1 MTVNGEAPVFALEWC
16 RRLGA
21 SPDTLEPLAGGINNQ
36 VFRCRSGAHRLVIKG
51 YTQRHAKQH
60 DRFKAETEFL
70 HYAQLVAPEC
80 VPKLLYSDQEMQSV
94 VLEHVEGERFQEGT
108 SPDTTDV
115 NQAVAF
121 IRWLNADLELASRHV
136 SGDAAEGFLRLTDH
150 LQNIN
155 QRIAAMGAEH
165 LPIHLRARAVEVIRH
180 LKRRLE
186 RLEEA
191 TQEQIVTG
199 RCDDALDPSARC
211 VSPSDFGF
219 HNALRTPS
227 GVKFLDF
234 EFAGWDDPTKLVADF
249 DLQPKVPVRPRKR
262 ILSDAM
268 PRPTKGL
275 AARYSVLFPML
286 ELKWGCI
293 ILAPLDPIRWTQ
305 AQSHPAT
312 AAPEDALRGKIQL
325 ALRSLSKD

>member
-1 MTVNGEAPVFALEWC
+1 MNREAPVFALEWC

-36 VFRCRSGAHRLVIKG
+36 VFRCRSGAHWLVLKG
-51 YTQRHAKQH
+51 YTQRQSQQH
-60 DRFKAETEFL
+60 DRLRAETEFL
-70 HYAQLVAPEC
+70 YYAQLVAPEC
-80 VPKLLYSDQEMQSV
+80 VPKLLHSDQEMQSV
-94 VLEHVEGERFQEGT
+94 VLEYVEGERFQEGT
-108 SPDTTDV
+108 SLDTTDV

-121 IRWLNADLELASRHV
+121 IRRLNAHLELARKHV

-150 LQNIN
+150 LQNID

-165 LPIHLRARAVEVIRH
+165 LPIHLRAEAVEVIRH

-191 TQEQIVTG
+191 TQEQIATG
-199 RCDDALDPSARC
+199 CCDDALDPSARC

-262 ILSDAM
+262 ILSDAV
-268 PRPTKGL
+268 PPPTRGL
-275 AARYSVLFPML
+275 AARYSVLFPIL

-293 ILAPLDPIRWTQ
+293 ILALLDPTRWTQ
-305 AQSHPAT
+305 AQSHTEDIAL
-312 AAPEDALRGKIQL
+312 ADALRAKMRVVLLQ
-325 ALRSLSKD
+325 LSKD

>member
-1 MTVNGEAPVFALEWC
+1 MTINGEAPVFALEWC

-36 VFRCRSGAHRLVIKG
+36 VFRCRSGAHWLVLKG
-51 YTQRHAKQH
+51 YTQRQAKQH
-60 DRFKAETEFL
+60 DRFRAETEFL

-80 VPKLLYSDQEMQSV
+80 APKLFHSDQEIQSV

-108 SPDTTDV
+108 SPSTDDI

-121 IRWLNADLELASRHV
+121 IRCLNADLELARRHV

-150 LQNIN
+150 LRNID

-165 LPIHLRARAVEVIRH
+165 LPIHLRVEAVEVIRH
-180 LKRRLE
+180 LKKQLE
-186 RLEEA
+186 RLEDA
-191 TQEQIVTG
+191 TQKQIATG

-234 EFAGWDDPTKLVADF
+234 EFSGWDDPTKLVADF
-249 DLQPKVPVRPRKR
+249 DLQPKVPVRPRKG

-268 PRPTKGL
+268 PSPTKEF
-275 AARYSVLFPML
+275 ADRYSVLFPIL

-293 ILAPLDPIRWTQ
+293 ILALLDPTRWTQ
-305 AQSHPAT
+305 AQSHSTT
-312 AAPEDALRGKIQL
+312 AAPEDALWARIQS

>member
-36 VFRCRSGAHRLVIKG
+36 VFRCRSGAHWVVIKG
-51 YTQRHAKQH
+51 YTQRQAKQH

-94 VLEHVEGERFQEGT
+94 VLEYVEGERFQAGT

-115 NQAVAF
+115 KQAVSF
-121 IRWLNADLELASRHV
+121 IRCLNADLELARRHV

-150 LQNIN
+150 LQNID

-165 LPIHLRARAVEVIRH
+165 LPVHLRAEAVEVIGH
-180 LKRRLE
+180 LKKKLE
-186 RLEEA
+186 LLEDA
-191 TQEQIVTG
+191 TQKQMAG
-199 RCDDALDPSARC
+199 GHCDDGLDPSARC

-227 GVKFLDF
+227 GVRFLDF

-249 DLQPKVPVRPRKR
+249 DLQPRVPVRPRKG

-268 PRPTKGL
+268 PSSAKGL
-275 AARYSVLFPML
+275 GARYLVLFPIL
-286 ELKWGCI
+286 ELKWWCI
-293 ILAPLDPIRWTQ
+293 ILARLEPKRWAQ
-305 AQSHPAT
+305 AQSHPAPVG
-312 AAPEDALRGKIQL
+312 PEDTLRGKIQS
-325 ALRSLSKD
+325 ALRSFSKD

>member
-1 MTVNGEAPVFALEWC
+1 VTVNGEAPVFALEWC
-16 RRLGA
+16 PRLGA

-36 VFRCRSGAHRLVIKG
+36 VFRCRSGAHWLVIKG
-51 YTQRHAKQH
+51 YTQRQAKQH

-94 VLEHVEGERFQEGT
+94 VLEHLEGERFQEGT
-108 SPDTTDV
+108 SLDTTDV
-115 NQAVAF
+115 SQAVAF
-121 IRWLNADLELASRHV
+121 IRLLNADLELARRYV

-150 LQNIN
+150 LKNID
-155 QRIAAMGAEH
+155 QRISAMGSEH
-165 LPIHLRARAVEVIRH
+165 LPIHLRAEAGEVIRH
-180 LKRRLE
+180 LRKKLE
-186 RLEEA
+186 RLEDA
-191 TQEQIVTG
+191 TQRQIATG

-227 GVKFLDF
+227 GVRFLDF

-249 DLQPKVPVRPRKR
+249 DLQPRVPVQSRKR

-268 PRPTKGL
+268 PLTTIEFAERF
-275 AARYSVLFPML
+275 SVLSPIL
-286 ELKWGCI
+286 GLKWACI
-293 ILAPLDPIRWTQ
+293 ILALLDPTRWTQ
-305 AQSHPAT
+305 AQSPTAT
-312 AAPEDALRGKIQL
+312 AAPEDALRARIQSV
-325 ALRSLSKD
+325 LRSLSKD